1 MMINL
6 FSIENLIAVSSK
18 FSNSIKRF
26 PFTLLCSFT
35 ASVCI
40 IIGVTEPDF
49 NKAITKVGILCI
61 LFLPLFFSTEVF
73 EERKLTPKFLIRSIV
88 VFALVAL
95 FFYGSP
101 PADDMFND
109 TTFLIKCIVLS
120 LTFHL
125 LVSVSPYLFDSKT
138 SSFWHY
144 NKTLF
149 INILTAFIYSGT
161 LSLGLFLALMG
172 IQNLFEFKIN
182 EDWFFYVF
190 VGINLFINT
199 LIFVSKLPDLK
210 KIDVDLDY
218 PLGLKYFTQFV
229 LLPLVAI
236 YLGIL
241 IAYESKIIFEWSLPK
256 GWVSIMVL
264 ASAIFGILAFLLIH
278 PLKKDNKWIQSFSNL
293 YYWILLPLVVLML
306 VAIYVRIKQYGI
318 TEPRYF
324 VALLAI
330 WLLGIS
336 LYFSI
341 SKVDN
346 IKLIPFSLL
355 IVGLFGIY
363 GPFNAFYSSRIN
375 QTNRML
381 SILNNKNL
389 LRNGKINIPIN
400 VEFKEVE
407 KERFQAALEYLSERQ
422 PDALKGYISV
432 KQFNQLKEVKSE
444 NQRSELIFKML
455 NFENNYDSQKYFYFS
470 CKDCEIYNLKNADY
484 LIEKENDKEGKG
496 ILKIEDEAISWSLDS
511 CELIFTINETEK
523 VSFDLKSLL
532 NLSGNTIEQE
542 KLTFENGNKKWHFRL
557 LVENGSS
564 RNSKLENIKWKL
576 FLKRRNGE
584 STF

>member
-1 MMINL
+1 MMNNL

-18 FSNSIKRF
+18 FSNSFKRF

-40 IIGVTEPDF
+40 IIGLTEPTYD
-49 NKAITKVGILCI
+49 KAITKVGILCI

-73 EERKLTPKFLIRSIV
+73 EERKLTPKFLIIGIV
-88 VFALVAL
+88 VLAFLAL

-101 PADDMFND
+101 PAHYILYD
-109 TTFLIKCIVLS
+109 TTFLIKFIVLS

-161 LSLGLFLALMG
+161 LSIGLFLALMG

-182 EDWFFYVF
+182 EDWYFYVF

-199 LIFVSKLPDLK
+199 LIFVSKLPDFK
-210 KIDVDLDY
+210 IIDVDLDY

-278 PLKKDNKWIQSFSNL
+278 PLKKDNKWIQSFGNL
-293 YYWILLPLVVLML
+293 YYWILLPLIVLML

-324 VALLAI
+324 VALLAL

-381 SILNNKNL
+381 SVLINKNL

-400 VEFKEVE
+400 VKFKEVE
-407 KERFQAALEYLSERQ
+407 IERIQAALEYLSERQ
-422 PDALKGYISV
+422 PDALKEFLNE
-432 KQFNQLKEVKSE
+432 KQFKQLKEEKSE
-444 NQRSELIFKML
+444 NQRSELIYKML
-455 NFENNYDSQKYFYFS
+455 NFENKYDSQKYFYFS
-470 CKDCEIYNLKNADY
+470 CKDCEIYNLKNADF
-484 LIEKENDKEGKG
+484 LIDTENDKKGKG
-496 ILKIEDEAISWSLDS
+496 ILKIDDDAISWSLDS
-511 CELIFTINETEK
+511 CNLNFTINETEK
-523 VSFDLKSLL
+523 VSFDLKSL
-532 NLSGNTIEQE
+532 
-542 KLTFENGNKKWHFRL
+542 TF
-557 LVENGSS
+557 
-564 RNSKLENIKWKL
+564 
-576 FLKRRNGE
+576 
-584 STF
+584 